1 MSQTPQTLTMSD
13 IPADQLD
20 ALAKDYKEMGAAKIE
35 VLKQPDGKFTLKV
48 TLDADEEE
56 AARS

>member
-1 MSQTPQTLTMSD
+1 MSQSPQTLTMSD
-13 IPADQLD
+13 IPADKVD

-35 VLKQPDGKFTLKV
+35 VLKQPNGTFTLKV
-48 TLDADEEE
+48 TLEADEEE